1 MVAGF
6 MLAVG
11 AQLDLKGQ
19 TDWWWRVGW
28 GYGCPDPLLPLGAD
42 FSSLEEWSRGWWPAL
57 PSESWCLSGSLVG
70 YSG

>member
-11 AQLDLKGQ
+11 ARLDLKGQ
-19 TDWWWRVGW
+19 ADWCWRVGS
-28 GYGCPDPLLPLGAD
+28 GDGCPDLLLPLGAD
-42 FSSLEEWSRGWWPAL
+42 FSSLEEWSRGWWPAH